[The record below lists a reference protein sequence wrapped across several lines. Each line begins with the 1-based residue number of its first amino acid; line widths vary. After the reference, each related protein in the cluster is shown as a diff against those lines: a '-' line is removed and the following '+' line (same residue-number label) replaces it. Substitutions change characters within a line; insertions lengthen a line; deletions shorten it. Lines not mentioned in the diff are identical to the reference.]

1 MAEPTAPN
9 PAHTNFEVAQRFAEL
24 ADYLEILGENPFKT
38 RAYRNAARALET
50 LPEPIAKVAAEKRL
64 GDIAGFGDA
73 IQAKTKDILAT
84 GTTKALEEARS
95 KAPATVLELIGL
107 PGVGPKTVSTLFGE
121 YGIDSLAALE
131 KAIDEHKIRHLAGFG
146 EKTEAKLKDSIER
159 KKKYGKRMLLSDARD
174 LGRTLI
180 ELISANPEVGQMAQA
195 GSARRGVETVGDIDI
210 VATST
215 DPHTTMKAFVGL
227 PQVATV
233 LASSDQITRVLL
245 SSGVEADLKLV
256 YPGDFGTLLHHFTGS
271 REHNI
276 RLREMA
282 ERKGLKISEY
292 GVFRGDEKLP
302 IGDSE
307 DALYAAIGLSVIPVA
322 LRENRGEIEAALAG
336 TLPNLIQLSDIKGD
350 MHAHTTAS
358 DGKASIEQMAL
369 AAKARGY
376 EYMAITDHSQML
388 VIANGLTPER
398 VREQIKQV
406 KETSDK
412 VGIKI
417 FTGTECDIKGD
428 GTLDFPDDL
437 LSELDFVIASIHS
450 RFKMERDEMTARMIR
465 AIENPNVDLIAHPT
479 GRLLNQREP
488 YEVDIDAVIAA
499 AARTSTALEINSFP
513 DRLDLSDVN
522 ARAAKDAGVMIMIDT
537 DAHRPEDYDLIE
549 YGVTVAQRAWI
560 EAKNVW
566 NTHSV
571 GEVEAW
577 LRR

>member
-537 DAHRPEDYDLIE
+537 DAHRPEHYDLIE